1 MTFTYQL
8 DQEEDGRFLAE
19 IVELP
24 GCLAYGATQE
34 DALRAVQVLALR
46 IVADRIEHDEQK
58 TAVPTISF
66 VQAA

>member
-8 DQEEDGRFLAE
+8 ELEEDGRHLAE
-19 IVELP
+19 ILELP
-24 GCLAYGATQE
+24 GCMAYGATAD
-34 DALRAVQVLALR
+34 DAFRAVQALALR
-46 IVADRIEHDEQK
+46 IIADRIEHDEQK